1 MAGNGSSSEGQV
13 NQTLRS
19 VSALFAALPCP
30 WCFCGGWA
38 IDLFLGRVTRPHKD
52 VDVAILRR
60 DQLLCRSYLRERGW
74 HLEVAADG
82 GFLPWPDGVFLESP
96 LHAVWCKHDGFD
108 PPFVEVLLNEADGG
122 RFVFRRNRSIT
133 LPLDRAFLRS
143 ADGLPFLAPEVV
155 LLYKSS
161 QAGEYRED
169 FQAAAPALG
178 CLSRAW
184 LTDALVT
191 LRPDHPWLGSLAL
204 RGKADAQ

>member
-1 MAGNGSSSEGQV
+1 V
-13 NQTLRS
+13 NQILCNVT
-19 VSALFAALPCP
+19 ALFATLPCP

-38 IDLFLGRVTRPHKD
+38 IDLFLGRQTRPHKD
-52 VDVAILRR
+52 VDVAVLRR
-60 DQLLCRSYLRERGW
+60 DQLLCRSHLQGQGW

-82 GFLPWPDGVFLESP
+82 GFLPWPDGVALESP

-108 PPFVEVLLNEADGG
+108 PPFVEVLLNEVDGG

-161 QAGEYRED
+161 RAQQYEAD
-169 FQAAAPALG
+169 FQAALPALG
-178 CLSRAW
+178 RLSRAW
-184 LTDALVT
+184 LKDSLGM
-191 LRPDHPWLGSLAL
+191 LRPDHPWLESL
-204 RGKADAQ
+204 GP